1 MTDRRTTLRPV
12 RPATVARRRTELME
26 TRPWPSA
33 EDLDGWCVD
42 MSGSPV
48 KDEIQRAPS
57 GPAAAPAVHQPARVG
72 GDRRGRRSAAPVS
85 RRHDARRGLR
95 PRGLRPEDRRPHR
108 GPADAGG
115 LLGRGGAPGLRARM
129 AAGLHGGTSASGISP
144 RPAWA
149 TARSTPCY
157 AWTRSSS
164 PSSQTPPTA
173 SYRRSLGL
181 ADVRC

>member
-1 MTDRRTTLRPV
+1 LPCSERTLTYPPCPGLACGQNMACSDPLPRTRSPVSRRLSARSLCPSPSLSV
-12 RPATVARRRTELME
+12 MPAVME
-26 TRPWPSA
+26 TQPWPSA

-57 GPAAAPAVHQPARVG
+57 GPAAA
-72 GDRRGRRSAAPVS
+72 
-85 RRHDARRGLR
+85 GLR
-95 PRGLRPEDRRPHR
+95 PGDRRPHR
-108 GPADAGG
+108 GSAGAGG
-115 LLGRGGAPGLRARM
+115 FLGRGGAPGLRGRM
-129 AAGLHGGTSASGISP
+129 AAGPHGGLFASKISP
-144 RPAWA
+144 RSVWA

-173 SYRRSLGL
+173 SYRRSLGP